1 MKTVRCC
8 YFLPGVGEI
17 QRVHEHL
24 ASRVGSDVL
33 LCPLYGALSLEA
45 QRKAI
50 VPAPAGMRKVVLAT
64 NIAET
69 SLTIEGIRLVVDS
82 AQERVARFDAR
93 TGLTRLVTQRIS
105 QASNDA
111 ARGARRTTGA
121 GYLFTSAGQRTGGAG
136 GGAKRSGNLTQR
148 PFRFIDGGVAV
159 GMSRSGIAFLAWTG
173 RRR

>member
-1 MKTVRCC
+1 LLR
-8 YFLPGVGEI
+8 FLPGVGEM

-105 QASNDA
+105 Q
-111 ARGARRTTGA
+111 
-121 GYLFTSAGQRTGGAG
+121 
-136 GGAKRSGNLTQR
+136 
-148 PFRFIDGGVAV
+148 
-159 GMSRSGIAFLAWTG
+159 
-173 RRR
+173 